1 MANDQLRTGP
11 DIAILALGAMVLPAE
26 RAADLL
32 AADGIDATVVNA
44 RFAKPLDERLI
55 LDLVDRCGAIVTVEE
70 NVRAGGFG
78 SAVLEFLSSR
88 GLTVP
93 TRVLA
98 APDRVFEQ
106 ASQGRLRDLAGLSAA
121 HVSQAARELGA
132 EKRDVPSPSLL
143 AVEGSVG

>member
-1 MANDQLRTGP
+1 
-11 DIAILALGAMVLPAE
+11 MVLPAE

-121 HVSQAARELGA
+121 HISQAARELGA